1 MFDSE
6 LILRDD
12 STALTAN
19 EQSIAST
26 VRSAGCAV
34 IDLGETPVKGMSVVI
49 VCPTLAT
56 GTSSTLDVKI
66 QESDSMASGYK
77 DLVTFD
83 QITLAMTPCR
93 RIRRFATTKRY
104 IRHYATIGGS
114 GTPDFKLTQILIGGE
129 DWENTPGA

>member
-6 LILRDD
+6 LKLRDD

-19 EQSIAST
+19 EQSIVST
-26 VRSAGCAV
+26 VRSSGCAV

-49 VCPTLAT
+49 VCPTAAS
-56 GTSSTLDVKI
+56 GTSPTLDVKI
-66 QESDSMASGYK
+66 QESDSAASGYK

-83 QITLAMTPCR
+83 QITGAVTPCR

-114 GTPDFKLTQILIGGE
+114 NTPDFKLTQILIGGE
-129 DWENTPGA
+129 DWENIPGA